1 MGFETLVVGGV
12 EPVIAADDESYNKLQ
27 GIQRQLWLDL
37 LYELSVEKSII
48 GASRHL
54 LYIGRKR

>member
-1 MGFETLVVGGV
+1 LVIAGA

-27 GIQRQLWLDL
+27 GKQRQLWLDL